1 VSKPRSSADPPKT
14 HRIGAR
20 EKLARTAVYLV
31 LAAFCVLTLART
43 HDPFA
48 MLAVC
53 VMIFLAM
60 AVWIYE

>member
-1 VSKPRSSADPPKT
+1 M
-14 HRIGAR
+14 GAR

-31 LAAFCVLTLART
+31 PAAFCVLTLART

-48 MLAVC
+48 MLAVG

>member
-1 VSKPRSSADPPKT
+1 M
-14 HRIGAR
+14 GAR

>member
-1 VSKPRSSADPPKT
+1 MRMSKPRSSPKT
-14 HRIGAR
+14 QRMGTR
-20 EKLARTAVYLV
+20 EKVARTAVYLV

-43 HDPFA
+43 HDLFA

-53 VMIFLAM
+53 AMIFLAM